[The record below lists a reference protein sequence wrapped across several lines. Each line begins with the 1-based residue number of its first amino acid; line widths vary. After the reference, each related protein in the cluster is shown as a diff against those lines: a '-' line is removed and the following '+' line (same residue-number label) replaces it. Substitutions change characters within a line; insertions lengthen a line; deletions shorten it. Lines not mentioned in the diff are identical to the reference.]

1 MVVCFRSDTDKM
13 SSRGG
18 KKKST
23 KTSRSAKAGVIFP
36 VGRML
41 RYIKKGHP
49 KYRIGVGAPVYMAAV
64 LEYLTA
70 EILELAGNAA
80 RDNKKGRVTPRH
92 ILLAVAND
100 EELNQLLKGV
110 TIASGG
116 VLPNIHPELLAKKRG
131 SKGKLEA
138 IITPPPAK
146 KAKSPSQKK
155 TVSKKTG
162 GKKGARKS
170 KKKQGEV
177 SKSASA
183 DSTTEGTPA
192 DGFTVLSTK
201 SLFLG
206 QKLNLIHSEI
216 SNLAGFEV
224 EAIINPTNADID
236 LKDDLVVQ
244 ADIATIDSD
253 AVVHPTNSDF
263 YTGGEVGNGKFSAAE
278 FVAQQ
283 AGQLPSK
290 AARCTHETVSF
301 LGPPVG
307 VRDQDQRSKLTIL
320 CSGSTLEK
328 KGGKEFVEAVVELR
342 KKNGPLDI
350 AGAVVSAGHGLPAK
364 FVIHCNSPGWGSDKC
379 EELLEK
385 TVKNCLAL
393 ADEKKLK
400 SIAFPSIGSGRD
412 TQANGFPKQTA
423 AQLILKAI
431 SSYFVSTMSSSIKTV
446 YFVLFDSESIGIYPR
461 GIRVHPHLPQP
472 KECCSKVPKSS
483 RVSGSQRSQNKLD
496 LRQPEGGGSRA
507 HLTAGRYLITSTTMR
522 FIPMSQ
528 YGREGE
534 ACPDQ
539 QQEEKRHVQQV
550 LSMGEAELQP
560 VAATGAT
567 GAQVIPG
574 TLHTEPERALA
585 R

>member
-1 MVVCFRSDTDKM
+1 M

-155 TVSKKTG
+155 PVSKKAG

-177 SKSASA
+177 SKAASA

-206 QKLNLIHSEI
+206 QKLQ
-216 SNLAGFEV
+216 
-224 EAIINPTNADID
+224 
-236 LKDDLVVQ
+236 VVQ
-244 ADIATIDSD
+244 ADIASIDSD
-253 AVVHPTNSDF
+253 AVVHPTNTDF
-263 YTGGEVGNGKFSAAE
+263 YTGGEVGN
-278 FVAQQ
+278 
-283 AGQLPSK
+283 
-290 AARCTHETVSF
+290 
-301 LGPPVG
+301 
-307 VRDQDQRSKLTIL
+307 
-320 CSGSTLEK
+320 TLEK
-328 KGGKEFVEAVVELR
+328 KGGKEFVEAVQELR
-342 KKNGPLDI
+342 KKNGPLEV
-350 AGAVVSAGHGLPAK
+350 AGAAVSAGHGLPAK
-364 FVIHCNSPGWGSDKC
+364 FVIHCNSPVWGADKC

-393 ADEKKLK
+393 ADDKKLK
-400 SIAFPSIGSGRD
+400 SIAFPSIGSGR
-412 TQANGFPKQTA
+412 NGFPKQTA

-446 YFVLFDSESIGIYPR
+446 YFVLFDSESIGIY
-461 GIRVHPHLPQP
+461 VQ
-472 KECCSKVPKSS
+472 EMA
-483 RVSGSQRSQNKLD
+483 KLD
-496 LRQPEGGGSRA
+496 A
-507 HLTAGRYLITSTTMR
+507 N
-522 FIPMSQ
+522 
-528 YGREGE
+528 
-534 ACPDQ
+534 
-539 QQEEKRHVQQV
+539 
-550 LSMGEAELQP
+550 
-560 VAATGAT
+560 
-567 GAQVIPG
+567 
-574 TLHTEPERALA
+574 
-585 R
+585 

>member
-1 MVVCFRSDTDKM
+1 M

-155 TVSKKTG
+155 PVSKKAG

-177 SKSASA
+177 SKAASA

-206 QKLNLIHSEI
+206 QKLQ
-216 SNLAGFEV
+216 
-224 EAIINPTNADID
+224 
-236 LKDDLVVQ
+236 VVQ
-244 ADIATIDSD
+244 ADIASIDSD
-253 AVVHPTNSDF
+253 AVVHPTNTDF
-263 YTGGEVGNGKFSAAE
+263 YTGGEVGN
-278 FVAQQ
+278 
-283 AGQLPSK
+283 
-290 AARCTHETVSF
+290 
-301 LGPPVG
+301 
-307 VRDQDQRSKLTIL
+307 
-320 CSGSTLEK
+320 TLEK
-328 KGGKEFVEAVVELR
+328 KGGKEFVEAVLELR
-342 KKNGPLDI
+342 KKNGPLEV
-350 AGAVVSAGHGLPAK
+350 AGAAVSAGHGLPAK
-364 FVIHCNSPGWGSDKC
+364 FVIHCNSPIWGADKC

-393 ADEKKLK
+393 ADDKKLK
-400 SIAFPSIGSGRD
+400 SIAFPSIGSGR
-412 TQANGFPKQTA
+412 NGFPKQTA

-446 YFVLFDSESIGIYPR
+446 YFVLFDSESIGIY
-461 GIRVHPHLPQP
+461 VQ
-472 KECCSKVPKSS
+472 EMA
-483 RVSGSQRSQNKLD
+483 KLD
-496 LRQPEGGGSRA
+496 A
-507 HLTAGRYLITSTTMR
+507 N
-522 FIPMSQ
+522 
-528 YGREGE
+528 
-534 ACPDQ
+534 
-539 QQEEKRHVQQV
+539 
-550 LSMGEAELQP
+550 
-560 VAATGAT
+560 
-567 GAQVIPG
+567 
-574 TLHTEPERALA
+574 
-585 R
+585 

>member
-1 MVVCFRSDTDKM
+1 M

-100 EELNQLLKGV
+100 EELNQ
-110 TIASGG
+110 
-116 VLPNIHPELLAKKRG
+116 
-131 SKGKLEA
+131 
-138 IITPPPAK
+138 
-146 KAKSPSQKK
+146 
-155 TVSKKTG
+155 
-162 GKKGARKS
+162 
-170 KKKQGEV
+170 KQGEV
-177 SKSASA
+177 SKAASA

-236 LKDDLVVQ
+236 LKDDL
-244 ADIATIDSD
+244 
-253 AVVHPTNSDF
+253 
-263 YTGGEVGNGKFSAAE
+263 GN
-278 FVAQQ
+278 
-283 AGQLPSK
+283 
-290 AARCTHETVSF
+290 
-301 LGPPVG
+301 
-307 VRDQDQRSKLTIL
+307 
-320 CSGSTLEK
+320 TLEK
-328 KGGKEFVEAVVELR
+328 KGGKDFVEAVLELR
-342 KKNGPLDI
+342 KKNGPLEV
-350 AGAVVSAGHGLPAK
+350 AGAAVSAGHGLPAK
-364 FVIHCNSPGWGSDKC
+364 FVIHCNSPVWGADKC

-393 ADEKKLK
+393 ADDKKLK
-400 SIAFPSIGSGRD
+400 SIAFPSIGSGR
-412 TQANGFPKQTA
+412 NGFPKQTA

-431 SSYFVSTMSSSIKTV
+431 SNYFVSTMSSSIKTV
-446 YFVLFDSESIGIYPR
+446 YFVLFDSESIGIY
-461 GIRVHPHLPQP
+461 VQ
-472 KECCSKVPKSS
+472 EMA
-483 RVSGSQRSQNKLD
+483 KLD
-496 LRQPEGGGSRA
+496 A
-507 HLTAGRYLITSTTMR
+507 N
-522 FIPMSQ
+522 
-528 YGREGE
+528 
-534 ACPDQ
+534 
-539 QQEEKRHVQQV
+539 
-550 LSMGEAELQP
+550 
-560 VAATGAT
+560 
-567 GAQVIPG
+567 
-574 TLHTEPERALA
+574 
-585 R
+585 

>member
-1 MVVCFRSDTDKM
+1 M

-155 TVSKKTG
+155 PVSKKTG

-170 KKKQGEV
+170 KKQGEV
-177 SKSASA
+177 SKAASA

-236 LKDDLVVQ
+236 LKDDL
-244 ADIATIDSD
+244 
-253 AVVHPTNSDF
+253 
-263 YTGGEVGNGKFSAAE
+263 GN
-278 FVAQQ
+278 
-283 AGQLPSK
+283 
-290 AARCTHETVSF
+290 
-301 LGPPVG
+301 
-307 VRDQDQRSKLTIL
+307 
-320 CSGSTLEK
+320 TLEK
-328 KGGKEFVEAVVELR
+328 KGGKEFVEAVLELR
-342 KKNGPLDI
+342 KKNGPLEV
-350 AGAVVSAGHGLPAK
+350 AGAAVSAGHGLPAK
-364 FVIHCNSPGWGSDKC
+364 FVIHCNSPVWGADKC

-393 ADEKKLK
+393 ADDKKLK
-400 SIAFPSIGSGRD
+400 SIAFPSIGSGRNLWVPGQPPQHCPWPAGLPY
-412 TQANGFPKQTA
+412 QAWRPSSLEAGTPGKALNEEGS
-423 AQLILKAI
+423 AQLEAGNPLLCH
-431 SSYFVSTMSSSIKTV
+431 VNLNLCHPDGTV
-446 YFVLFDSESIGIYPR
+446 DRKPVCTDS
-461 GIRVHPHLPQP
+461 PQP
-472 KECCSKVPKSS
+472 SLS
-483 RVSGSQRSQNKLD
+483 R
-496 LRQPEGGGSRA
+496 
-507 HLTAGRYLITSTTMR
+507 
-522 FIPMSQ
+522 
-528 YGREGE
+528 
-534 ACPDQ
+534 
-539 QQEEKRHVQQV
+539 
-550 LSMGEAELQP
+550 
-560 VAATGAT
+560 
-567 GAQVIPG
+567 
-574 TLHTEPERALA
+574 
-585 R
+585 

>member
-1 MVVCFRSDTDKM
+1 M

-23 KTSRSAKAGVIFP
+23 KTSRSTKAGVIFP

-92 ILLAVAND
+92 ILLAIAND

-110 TIASGG
+110 TIAAGG

-138 IITPPPAK
+138 IITPPPTK
-146 KAKSPSQKK
+146 KSKLPPAQKTGPK
-155 TVSKKTG
+155 RAG
-162 GKKGARKS
+162 GKKGAGGKKVGGAAGTQGLQGLRGCRDPGAAGTQGLQGLQGPRGCTEILELAGNAARDNKKGRVTPRHILLAIANDEELNQLLKGVTIAAGGVLPNIHPELLAKKRGSKGKLEAIITPPPTKKS
-170 KKKQGEV
+170 KLPPAQKTGPKRAGGKKGAGGKKKKQGEV
-177 SKSASA
+177 SKAASA
-183 DSTTEGTPA
+183 DSTTEGPPA

-216 SNLAGFEV
+216 TNLAGFDV
-224 EAIINPTNADID
+224 EAVINPTNADID
-236 LKDDLVVQ
+236 LKDDLGKGELQVVQ

-253 AVVHPTNSDF
+253 AVIHPTNTDL
-263 YTGGEVGNGKFSAAE
+263 YTGGEVGSA
-278 FVAQQ
+278 
-283 AGQLPSK
+283 
-290 AARCTHETVSF
+290 
-301 LGPPVG
+301 
-307 VRDQDQRSKLTIL
+307 
-320 CSGSTLEK
+320 LEK
-328 KGGKEFVEAVVELR
+328 KGGKEFEEAVSELR
-342 KKNGPLDI
+342 KKNGPLDV
-350 AGAVVSAGHGLPAK
+350 AGAALSPGFGLPAK

-385 TVKNCLAL
+385 TVKNCLVL

-400 SIAFPSIGSGRD
+400 SIAFPSIGSGR
-412 TQANGFPKQTA
+412 NGFPKQTA

-446 YFVLFDSESIGIYPR
+446 FFVLFDSESIGIY
-461 GIRVHPHLPQP
+461 VQ
-472 KECCSKVPKSS
+472 EMA
-483 RVSGSQRSQNKLD
+483 KLD
-496 LRQPEGGGSRA
+496 AS
-507 HLTAGRYLITSTTMR
+507 
-522 FIPMSQ
+522 
-528 YGREGE
+528 
-534 ACPDQ
+534 
-539 QQEEKRHVQQV
+539 
-550 LSMGEAELQP
+550 
-560 VAATGAT
+560 
-567 GAQVIPG
+567 
-574 TLHTEPERALA
+574 
-585 R
+585 

>member
-1 MVVCFRSDTDKM
+1 M

-155 TVSKKTG
+155 PTSKKTG

-177 SKSASA
+177 SKAASA
-183 DSTTEGTPA
+183 DSTTEGTPT

-206 QKLNLIHSEI
+206 QKLQ
-216 SNLAGFEV
+216 
-224 EAIINPTNADID
+224 
-236 LKDDLVVQ
+236 VVQ
-244 ADIATIDSD
+244 ADIASIDSD
-253 AVVHPTNSDF
+253 AVVHPTNTDF
-263 YTGGEVGNGKFSAAE
+263 YIGGEVGN
-278 FVAQQ
+278 
-283 AGQLPSK
+283 
-290 AARCTHETVSF
+290 
-301 LGPPVG
+301 
-307 VRDQDQRSKLTIL
+307 
-320 CSGSTLEK
+320 TLEK
-328 KGGKEFVEAVVELR
+328 KGGKEFVEAVLELR
-342 KKNGPLDI
+342 KKNGPLEV
-350 AGAVVSAGHGLPAK
+350 AGAAVSAGHGLPAK
-364 FVIHCNSPGWGSDKC
+364 FVIHCNSPIWGADKC

-393 ADEKKLK
+393 ADDKKLK
-400 SIAFPSIGSGRD
+400 SIAFPSIGSGR
-412 TQANGFPKQTA
+412 NGFPKQTA

-446 YFVLFDSESIGIYPR
+446 YFVLFDSESIGIY
-461 GIRVHPHLPQP
+461 VQ
-472 KECCSKVPKSS
+472 EMA
-483 RVSGSQRSQNKLD
+483 KLD
-496 LRQPEGGGSRA
+496 A
-507 HLTAGRYLITSTTMR
+507 N
-522 FIPMSQ
+522 
-528 YGREGE
+528 
-534 ACPDQ
+534 
-539 QQEEKRHVQQV
+539 
-550 LSMGEAELQP
+550 
-560 VAATGAT
+560 
-567 GAQVIPG
+567 
-574 TLHTEPERALA
+574 
-585 R
+585 

>member
-1 MVVCFRSDTDKM
+1 M

-18 KKKST
+18 KKKTT

-92 ILLAVAND
+92 ILLAIAND

-110 TIASGG
+110 TIAAGG

-146 KAKSPSQKK
+146 KSKTSPAKKSTAKK
-155 TVSKKTG
+155 AG
-162 GKKGARKS
+162 GKKGAGKS
-170 KKKQGEV
+170 KQENRLFLIVKKQGEV
-177 SKSASA
+177 SKAASA

-206 QKLNLIHSEI
+206 QKLQ
-216 SNLAGFEV
+216 
-224 EAIINPTNADID
+224 
-236 LKDDLVVQ
+236 VVQ
-244 ADIATIDSD
+244 ADIANIDSD
-253 AVVHPTNSDF
+253 AVVHPTNSDI
-263 YTGGEVGNGKFSAAE
+263 YTGGEVGNA
-278 FVAQQ
+278 
-283 AGQLPSK
+283 
-290 AARCTHETVSF
+290 
-301 LGPPVG
+301 
-307 VRDQDQRSKLTIL
+307 
-320 CSGSTLEK
+320 LEK
-328 KGGKEFVEAVVELR
+328 KGGKEFGEAVGELR

-350 AGAVVSAGHGLPAK
+350 AGAALTAGHGLPAK

-400 SIAFPSIGSGRD
+400 SIAFPSIGSGR
-412 TQANGFPKQTA
+412 NGFPKQTA

-446 YFVLFDSESIGIYPR
+446 YFVLFDSESIGIY
-461 GIRVHPHLPQP
+461 VQ
-472 KECCSKVPKSS
+472 EMA
-483 RVSGSQRSQNKLD
+483 KLD
-496 LRQPEGGGSRA
+496 A
-507 HLTAGRYLITSTTMR
+507 N
-522 FIPMSQ
+522 
-528 YGREGE
+528 
-534 ACPDQ
+534 
-539 QQEEKRHVQQV
+539 
-550 LSMGEAELQP
+550 
-560 VAATGAT
+560 
-567 GAQVIPG
+567 
-574 TLHTEPERALA
+574 
-585 R
+585 

>member
-1 MVVCFRSDTDKM
+1 M

-155 TVSKKTG
+155 PVAKKTG

-177 SKSASA
+177 SKAASA
-183 DSTTEGTPA
+183 DSTTEGTPT

-206 QKLNLIHSEI
+206 QKLQ
-216 SNLAGFEV
+216 
-224 EAIINPTNADID
+224 
-236 LKDDLVVQ
+236 VVQ
-244 ADIATIDSD
+244 ADIAAIGSD
-253 AVVHPTNSDF
+253 AVVHPTNTDF
-263 YTGGEVGNGKFSAAE
+263 YTGGEETRWRRRAE
-278 FVAQQ
+278 
-283 AGQLPSK
+283 
-290 AARCTHETVSF
+290 
-301 LGPPVG
+301 
-307 VRDQDQRSKLTIL
+307 RSL
-320 CSGSTLEK
+320 
-328 KGGKEFVEAVVELR
+328 
-342 KKNGPLDI
+342 
-350 AGAVVSAGHGLPAK
+350 
-364 FVIHCNSPGWGSDKC
+364 
-379 EELLEK
+379 
-385 TVKNCLAL
+385 
-393 ADEKKLK
+393 
-400 SIAFPSIGSGRD
+400 
-412 TQANGFPKQTA
+412 
-423 AQLILKAI
+423 
-431 SSYFVSTMSSSIKTV
+431 
-446 YFVLFDSESIGIYPR
+446 
-461 GIRVHPHLPQP
+461 
-472 KECCSKVPKSS
+472 
-483 RVSGSQRSQNKLD
+483 
-496 LRQPEGGGSRA
+496 
-507 HLTAGRYLITSTTMR
+507 
-522 FIPMSQ
+522 
-528 YGREGE
+528 
-534 ACPDQ
+534 
-539 QQEEKRHVQQV
+539 
-550 LSMGEAELQP
+550 
-560 VAATGAT
+560 
-567 GAQVIPG
+567 
-574 TLHTEPERALA
+574 
-585 R
+585 

>member
-1 MVVCFRSDTDKM
+1 S
-13 SSRGG
+13 
-18 KKKST
+18 
-23 KTSRSAKAGVIFP
+23 
-36 VGRML
+36 
-41 RYIKKGHP
+41 
-49 KYRIGVGAPVYMAAV
+49 
-64 LEYLTA
+64 A

-236 LKDDLVVQ
+236 LKDDL
-244 ADIATIDSD
+244 
-253 AVVHPTNSDF
+253 
-263 YTGGEVGNGKFSAAE
+263 
-278 FVAQQ
+278 
-283 AGQLPSK
+283 
-290 AARCTHETVSF
+290 
-301 LGPPVG
+301 
-307 VRDQDQRSKLTIL
+307 
-320 CSGSTLEK
+320 GSTLEK
-328 KGGKEFVEAVVELR
+328 KGGKEFVEAVIELR

-400 SIAFPSIGSGRD
+400 SIAFPSIGSGR
-412 TQANGFPKQTA
+412 NGFPKQTA

-446 YFVLFDSESIGIYPR
+446 YFVLFDSESIGIY
-461 GIRVHPHLPQP
+461 VQ
-472 KECCSKVPKSS
+472 EMA
-483 RVSGSQRSQNKLD
+483 KLD
-496 LRQPEGGGSRA
+496 A
-507 HLTAGRYLITSTTMR
+507 N
-522 FIPMSQ
+522 
-528 YGREGE
+528 
-534 ACPDQ
+534 
-539 QQEEKRHVQQV
+539 
-550 LSMGEAELQP
+550 
-560 VAATGAT
+560 
-567 GAQVIPG
+567 
-574 TLHTEPERALA
+574 
-585 R
+585 

>member
-1 MVVCFRSDTDKM
+1 M

-18 KKKST
+18 KKKTT

-131 SKGKLEA
+131 TKGKLEA

-146 KAKSPSQKK
+146 KTKTTSPKKSMAKKPG
-155 TVSKKTG
+155 T
-162 GKKGARKS
+162 KKGVRKS
-170 KKKQGEV
+170 KKKQEV
-177 SKSASA
+177 SKAASA

-192 DGFTVLSTK
+192 NGFTILSTK

-224 EAIINPTNADID
+224 EAVINPTNADID
-236 LKDDLVVQ
+236 LKDD
-244 ADIATIDSD
+244 I
-253 AVVHPTNSDF
+253 
-263 YTGGEVGNGKFSAAE
+263 GSA
-278 FVAQQ
+278 
-283 AGQLPSK
+283 
-290 AARCTHETVSF
+290 
-301 LGPPVG
+301 
-307 VRDQDQRSKLTIL
+307 
-320 CSGSTLEK
+320 LEK
-328 KGGKEFVEAVVELR
+328 KGGKEFLEGVIELK

-350 AGAVVSAGHGLPAK
+350 AGAAVSSGQGLPAK
-364 FVIHCNSPGWGSDKC
+364 FVIHCNSPSWGSDKC

-393 ADEKKLK
+393 ADEKKIK
-400 SIAFPSIGSGRD
+400 SIAFPSIGSGR
-412 TQANGFPKQTA
+412 NGFPKQTA

-431 SSYFVSTMSSSIKTV
+431 SNYFVSTMSSSIKTV
-446 YFVLFDSESIGIYPR
+446 YFVLFDSESIGIY
-461 GIRVHPHLPQP
+461 VQ
-472 KECCSKVPKSS
+472 EMA
-483 RVSGSQRSQNKLD
+483 KLD
-496 LRQPEGGGSRA
+496 
-507 HLTAGRYLITSTTMR
+507 TN
-522 FIPMSQ
+522 
-528 YGREGE
+528 
-534 ACPDQ
+534 
-539 QQEEKRHVQQV
+539 
-550 LSMGEAELQP
+550 
-560 VAATGAT
+560 
-567 GAQVIPG
+567 
-574 TLHTEPERALA
+574 
-585 R
+585 

>member
-1 MVVCFRSDTDKM
+1 M

-18 KKKST
+18 KKKTT

-138 IITPPPAK
+138 IITPPTAK
-146 KAKSPSQKK
+146 KNKTTSQKK
-155 TVSKKTG
+155 STSKKPG
-162 GKKGARKS
+162 AKKGVRKS

-177 SKSASA
+177 SKAASA

-206 QKLNLIHSEI
+206 QKLQ
-216 SNLAGFEV
+216 
-224 EAIINPTNADID
+224 
-236 LKDDLVVQ
+236 VVK
-244 ADIATIDSD
+244 ADIATLESD
-253 AVVHPTNSDF
+253 AVVHPTGSDL
-263 YTGGEVGNGKFSAAE
+263 YTGGEVGNA
-278 FVAQQ
+278 
-283 AGQLPSK
+283 
-290 AARCTHETVSF
+290 
-301 LGPPVG
+301 
-307 VRDQDQRSKLTIL
+307 
-320 CSGSTLEK
+320 LEK
-328 KGGKEFVEAVVELR
+328 KGGKEFIEAVIELK
-342 KKNGPLDI
+342 KKNGPLDV
-350 AGAVVSAGHGLPAK
+350 AGAAVSSGHGLPAK
-364 FVIHCNSPGWGSDKC
+364 FVIHCNSPSWGSDKC

-393 ADEKKLK
+393 ADEKKIK
-400 SIAFPSIGSGRD
+400 SIAFPSIGSGR
-412 TQANGFPKQTA
+412 NGFPKQTA
-423 AQLILKAI
+423 AQLILRAI
-431 SSYFVSTMSSSIKTV
+431 SNYFVSTMSSSIKTV
-446 YFVLFDSESIGIYPR
+446 YFVLFDSESIGIY
-461 GIRVHPHLPQP
+461 VQ
-472 KECCSKVPKSS
+472 EMA
-483 RVSGSQRSQNKLD
+483 KLD
-496 LRQPEGGGSRA
+496 
-507 HLTAGRYLITSTTMR
+507 TN
-522 FIPMSQ
+522 
-528 YGREGE
+528 
-534 ACPDQ
+534 
-539 QQEEKRHVQQV
+539 
-550 LSMGEAELQP
+550 
-560 VAATGAT
+560 
-567 GAQVIPG
+567 
-574 TLHTEPERALA
+574 
-585 R
+585 

>member
-1 MVVCFRSDTDKM
+1 M

-170 KKKQGEV
+170 KVDRKSKQGEV

-236 LKDDLVVQ
+236 LKDDL
-244 ADIATIDSD
+244 
-253 AVVHPTNSDF
+253 
-263 YTGGEVGNGKFSAAE
+263 
-278 FVAQQ
+278 
-283 AGQLPSK
+283 
-290 AARCTHETVSF
+290 
-301 LGPPVG
+301 
-307 VRDQDQRSKLTIL
+307 
-320 CSGSTLEK
+320 GSTLEK
-328 KGGKEFVEAVVELR
+328 KGGKEFVEAVIELR

-400 SIAFPSIGSGRD
+400 SIAFPSIGSGR
-412 TQANGFPKQTA
+412 NGFPKQTA

-446 YFVLFDSESIGIYPR
+446 YFVLFDSESIGIY
-461 GIRVHPHLPQP
+461 VQ
-472 KECCSKVPKSS
+472 EMA
-483 RVSGSQRSQNKLD
+483 KLD
-496 LRQPEGGGSRA
+496 A
-507 HLTAGRYLITSTTMR
+507 N
-522 FIPMSQ
+522 
-528 YGREGE
+528 
-534 ACPDQ
+534 
-539 QQEEKRHVQQV
+539 
-550 LSMGEAELQP
+550 
-560 VAATGAT
+560 
-567 GAQVIPG
+567 
-574 TLHTEPERALA
+574 
-585 R
+585 

>member
-1 MVVCFRSDTDKM
+1 M

-155 TVSKKTG
+155 PVSKKAG

-177 SKSASA
+177 SKAASA

-206 QKLNLIHSEI
+206 QKLQ
-216 SNLAGFEV
+216 
-224 EAIINPTNADID
+224 
-236 LKDDLVVQ
+236 VVQ
-244 ADIATIDSD
+244 ADIASIDSD
-253 AVVHPTNSDF
+253 AVVHPTNNDF
-263 YTGGEVGNGKFSAAE
+263 YTGGEVGN
-278 FVAQQ
+278 
-283 AGQLPSK
+283 
-290 AARCTHETVSF
+290 
-301 LGPPVG
+301 
-307 VRDQDQRSKLTIL
+307 
-320 CSGSTLEK
+320 TLEK
-328 KGGKEFVEAVVELR
+328 KGGKDFVEAVLELR
-342 KKNGPLDI
+342 KKNGPLEV
-350 AGAVVSAGHGLPAK
+350 AGAAVSAGHGLPAK
-364 FVIHCNSPGWGSDKC
+364 FVIHCNSPVWGADKC

-393 ADEKKLK
+393 ADDKKLK
-400 SIAFPSIGSGRD
+400 SIAFPSIGSGR
-412 TQANGFPKQTA
+412 NGFPKQTA

-431 SSYFVSTMSSSIKTV
+431 SNYFVSTMSSSIKTV
-446 YFVLFDSESIGIYPR
+446 YFVLFDSESIGIY
-461 GIRVHPHLPQP
+461 VQ
-472 KECCSKVPKSS
+472 EMA
-483 RVSGSQRSQNKLD
+483 KLD
-496 LRQPEGGGSRA
+496 A
-507 HLTAGRYLITSTTMR
+507 N
-522 FIPMSQ
+522 
-528 YGREGE
+528 
-534 ACPDQ
+534 
-539 QQEEKRHVQQV
+539 
-550 LSMGEAELQP
+550 
-560 VAATGAT
+560 
-567 GAQVIPG
+567 
-574 TLHTEPERALA
+574 
-585 R
+585 